1 MDLLRHVLSLGPG
14 DFGTLSGWPLKMA
27 IKLPKLL
34 LLAFLAI
41 FHHFEGQK
49 VPEILFLFWGAFILG
64 DFLFWGLLI
73 LGTFYFG
80 GLFIF
85 GHFRL

>member
-1 MDLLRHVLSLGPG
+1 
-14 DFGTLSGWPLKMA
+14 
-27 IKLPKLL
+27 
-34 LLAFLAI
+34 LAI

-73 LGTFYFG
+73 LGDFLFWGTFYFG
-80 GLFIF
+80 AF
-85 GHFRL
+85 